1 MFSILFHELPIST
14 RNIYFAHRRSLH
26 LSVIHLA
33 QQSYYDDL
41 GVHPQS
47 TSKEIKNA
55 FYQLSKEFHPDRNV
69 ENPNALKKFQAI
81 SEAYDTLSNPKKR
94 TQYDKGVLGRS
105 SSVAEREASSHRFEG
120 ETFYGS
126 RSNRMKTSTDSG
138 NLDSWVKD
146 QRAQSFETTRL
157 YNKLK
162 KNKTPTG
169 GGGSDVSKGRTI
181 LEKRG
186 VASRG
191 NERTDRGI
199 GFMLTMVIVAIIVLR
214 TIL

>member
-1 MFSILFHELPIST
+1 MLSIFFQEIPISF
-14 RNIYFAHRRSLH
+14 RNIYCIHRRSLH
-26 LSVIHLA
+26 LSAIYLSK
-33 QQSYYDDL
+33 QSYYDDL

-47 TSKEIKNA
+47 SSKEIKNA

-69 ENPNALKKFQAI
+69 DNTSALKKFQAI

-94 TQYDKGVLGRS
+94 TQYDKGGLGRS

-126 RSNRMKTSTDSG
+126 RSNRMKTTSDSG

-146 QRAQSFETTRL
+146 QRAQSFEATRL

-169 GGGSDVSKGRTI
+169 GGGSDISKGRTI

-186 VASRG
+186 AAIRD
-191 NERTDRGI
+191 NQKTDQGI
-199 GFMLTMVIVAIIVLR
+199 GFMLIMIIVAVIVIR
-214 TIL
+214 SIL